1 MERHARRNP
10 KLNKKKTE
18 TKRMTSVDRLFLSGD
33 AEKYIDV
40 NLYEEDFY
48 TQTTDISSF
57 FASKRPNKENAQMFQ
72 DPAFFS
78 VYGEDTK
85 DPVHGEETEDAHSKK
100 RDNTRHK
107 SGHRLNILK
116 SRTNKP
122 KKQKKVLTKEEKLKR
137 RVVISL
143 IFTFV
148 LGIALVVGYILASK
162 YSNSKTY
169 VIKRDKTPPKATVT
183 DYTIFSYETLTPEDI
198 ISDIQDETAVTVNQ
212 LDPIDY
218 SKEGEQII
226 RFELIDE
233 AKNSSILEAKV
244 TVIND
249 VTAPSIA
256 CEPLIRVTTGQSVAY
271 KSFVVIHDDYDEDP
285 EITIDNSKVDL
296 SKEGRYPLSYTATD
310 KSGNT
315 ATRNCEIEV
324 SAANG
329 YVADE
334 DVWALVDATLSYIIT
349 DDMDDIHK
357 VWAVYEFVRNIPY
370 TLTDYSYDYMYEGY
384 KILHDNKGDC
394 FGSYSASKLLL
405 DRLGIDNI
413 PIETSS
419 NGHHYWNM
427 VSLDGGKTWYHYDA
441 TQWTQWGERPVMCMI
456 SSAELNRISEEHLG
470 THRYDASQYPA
481 TPADSMPVPDDIEE
495 IYGYDY

>member
-1 MERHARRNP
+1 MERHARRDNQP
-10 KLNKKKTE
+10 NTRKTD
-18 TKRMTSVDRLFLSGD
+18 TKRMTSVDRLFLSND
-33 AEKYIDV
+33 VDRFIDV

-48 TQTTDISSF
+48 SQTTDISSF
-57 FASKRPNKENAQMFQ
+57 FPSKKPNKANAQMFQ

-78 VYGEDTK
+78 VYGEEEEPEIDEVSEEEVKRGTK
-85 DPVHGEETEDAHSKK
+85 KGK
-100 RDNTRHK
+100 RLGRITSSVKR
-107 SGHRLNILK
+107 R
-116 SRTNKP
+116 P
-122 KKQKKVLTKEEKLKR
+122 KKQKKVLTKEEKRKR
-137 RVVISL
+137 WAVASL

-148 LGIALVVGYILASK
+148 LGIALVVGYILAGK

-169 VIKRDKTPPKATVT
+169 VIKRDKTAPTATVK
-183 DYTIFSYETLTPEDI
+183 DYTIFSYETLAPEDI

-218 SKEGEQII
+218 SVEGEQII

-233 AKNSSILEAKV
+233 AKNRSVLEAKI

-249 VTAPSIA
+249 VTAPTIA

-271 KSFVVIHDDYDEDP
+271 KSFIVVHDDYDEDP
-285 EITIDNSKVDL
+285 EITIDNSQVDL

-310 KSGNT
+310 KSGNV

-329 YVADE
+329 YVNDE

-370 TLTDYSYDYMYEGY
+370 ALTDYSYDYMYEGY
-384 KILHDNKGDC
+384 KILHDNRGDC

-441 TQWTQWGERPVMCMI
+441 TQWTEWGERPVMCMI
-456 SSAELNRISEEHLG
+456 SSAELNRISESHLG

-481 TPADSMPVPDDIEE
+481 TPAESMPVPDDIEE

>member
-1 MERHARRNP
+1 MERHARRDIQFNT
-10 KLNKKKTE
+10 KKTD
-18 TKRMTSVDRLFLSGD
+18 TKRMTSVDRLFLSND
-33 AEKYIDV
+33 ADKYIDV

-48 TQTTDISSF
+48 SQTTDISSYF
-57 FASKRPNKENAQMFQ
+57 TSKKPNKENAQMFQ
-72 DPAFFS
+72 DPAFFT
-78 VYGEDTK
+78 VYEEKKEEYDPADDTDFLYEK
-85 DPVHGEETEDAHSKK
+85 EPHSKK
-100 RDNTRHK
+100 K
-107 SGHRLNILK
+107 SSEK
-116 SRTNKP
+116 TQAVKQKP
-122 KKQKKVLTKEEKLKR
+122 KKKKKVLSKDEKKKR

-143 IFTFV
+143 LVTIF
-148 LGIALVVGYILASK
+148 LAIALIAGYILAGK

-183 DYTIFSYETLTPEDI
+183 DYTIFSYETLAAEDL

-212 LDPIDY
+212 LDEIDY
-218 SKEGEQII
+218 SLDGEQII
-226 RFELIDE
+226 RFELVDE
-233 AKNSSILEAKV
+233 ANNSTLLEAKI
-244 TVIND
+244 TVIHD
-249 VTAPSIA
+249 VTAPTIA
-256 CEPLIRVTTGQSVAY
+256 CEPLIRVTTGQTVAY

-285 EITIDNSKVDL
+285 EITIDNSQVDL
-296 SKEGRYPLSYTATD
+296 SREGRYPLSYTATD

-315 ATRNCEIEV
+315 STKSCEIEV
-324 SAANG
+324 SAATG

-334 DVWALVDATLSYIIT
+334 DVWDLVDATLSYIIT

-357 VWAVYEFVRNIPY
+357 VWAVYEYVRNIPY

-384 KILHDNKGDC
+384 KILHDNRGDC
-394 FGSYSASKLLL
+394 FGSYSASKLMF

-419 NGHHYWNM
+419 NGRHYWNM
-427 VSLDGGKTWYHYDA
+427 VSLDEGKTWYHFDA

-456 SSAELNRISEEHLG
+456 SSDELYRISEEHLG

-481 TPADSMPVPDDIEE
+481 TPAESMPVPDDIEE